1 MERLKALQ
9 IFKAVVDH
17 GSFTKAADAAN
28 VAVPSVSRAVQ
39 DLEALLGVQ
48 LFNRTTRKVSLT
60 SVGHTVLEHAT
71 GVLDCYEDLARV
83 SNDIALDVSGDLRV
97 EVSVLFGMSRL
108 APVLSSFMRE
118 YPKVRVDTRL
128 VDNSVETLGDLAD
141 LSIVVGRSAPP
152 SYVARSLAA
161 TRLGIYASPK
171 FLDSAG
177 MPVHPDDVRPD
188 LCMAVMAG
196 SHQASWQLTH
206 SSTGECSVLSARSA
220 FRTNCPSALISAAVD
235 GLGVVIVPEQIAG
248 IPESRGE
255 LVRILTDWRAPPLE
269 TQLLYR
275 SRRNQPMRVRRL
287 IDHLVRH
294 FSENADF
301 DFDSDPAPFRPLSS
315 PHLIPA
321 EAGVHRAL
329 LAA

>member
-83 SNDIALDVSGDLRV
+83 SSDIALDVSGDLRFD
-97 EVSVLFGMSRL
+97 VSVLFGMSRL
-108 APVLSSFMRE
+108 APVLASFMRE

-128 VDNSVETLGDLAD
+128 VDNSAETLGDLAD
-141 LSIVVGRSAPP
+141 LSIVVGRPAP
-152 SYVARSLAA
+152 SSCVARALTA
-161 TRLGIYASPK
+161 TRFGIYASPK
-171 FLDSAG
+171 FLGSAG
-177 MPVHPDDVRPD
+177 VPAHPDDVRPD

-196 SHQASWQLTH
+196 PHQASWQLTH
-206 SSTGECSVLSARSA
+206 SSTGECSTFGARSA

-235 GLGVVIVPEQIAG
+235 CLGVAIVPEPIACVA
-248 IPESRGE
+248 ESRGE
-255 LVRILTDWRAPPLE
+255 LVRILTDWQAPLLE

-275 SRRNQPMRVRRL
+275 SRRNQPMRVRKL
-287 IDHLVRH
+287 IDHLVHCFR
-294 FSENADF
+294 ENS
-301 DFDSDPAPFRPLSS
+301 DSDLAPSSFRSLPSTQMIL
-315 PHLIPA
+315 A
-321 EAGVHRAL
+321 RAGAHHAL

>member
-1 MERLKALQ
+1 MERLKALE

-17 GSFTKAADAAN
+17 GSFTKAADAAH

-60 SVGHTVLEHAT
+60 SVGLTVLEHAT
-71 GVLDCYEDLARV
+71 GVLDCYEDLARI

-108 APVLSSFMRE
+108 APVLASFMRE
-118 YPKVRVDTRL
+118 YPKVR

-141 LSIVVGRSAPP
+141 LSIVVGRSAPS

-161 TRLGIYASPK
+161 TRLGIYASPS

-177 MPVHPDDVRPD
+177 RPVHPDDVRPD

-196 SHQASWQLTH
+196 SQQASWQLTH

-235 GLGVVIVPEQIAG
+235 GLGVVIAPEQIARSA
-248 IPESRGE
+248 ESRGE
-255 LVRILTDWRAPPLE
+255 LVRTLTDWQAPSLE

-287 IDHLVRH
+287 IDHLVRD
-294 FSENADF
+294 FSQNADF
-301 DFDSDPAPFRPLSS
+301 DSGPAPFKSLSS
-315 PHLIPA
+315 PHMIPA
-321 EAGVHRAL
+321 EAGAHRAL

>member
-1 MERLKALQ
+1 MERLKALE

-17 GSFTKAADAAN
+17 GSFTKAADAAHIG
-28 VAVPSVSRAVQ
+28 VPSVSRAVQ

-60 SVGHTVLEHAT
+60 TVGLTVLEHAT
-71 GVLDCYEDLARV
+71 GVLDCYEDLARI
-83 SNDIALDVSGDLRV
+83 SSDIALDVSGDLRV
-97 EVSVLFGMSRL
+97 EVSVLFGMNRL
-108 APVLSSFMRE
+108 APALSSFMRA

-141 LSIVVGRSAPP
+141 LSIVVGRSVPP

-161 TRLGIYASPK
+161 TRLGIYASPS
-171 FLDSAG
+171 FLDGAG
-177 MPVHPDDVRPD
+177 LPGHPDDVRPD

-196 SHQASWQLTH
+196 SHQASWQLSH
-206 SSTGECSVLSARSA
+206 SSTAERSVLGARSP

-235 GLGVVIVPEQIAG
+235 GLGVVIAPEQIARTAQ
-248 IPESRGE
+248 SRGE
-255 LVRILTDWRAPPLE
+255 LVRILTDWRAPSLE

-287 IDHLVRH
+287 IDHLVRS
-294 FSENADF
+294 FSENADP
-301 DFDSDPAPFRPLSS
+301 DSEPAPFSPLSPTHMIS
-315 PHLIPA
+315 A
-321 EAGVHRAL
+321 EAGAHRAL

>member
-1 MERLKALQ
+1 MERLKALE

-17 GSFTKAADAAN
+17 GSFTKAADAAH

-60 SVGHTVLEHAT
+60 SVGLTVLEHAT
-71 GVLDCYEDLARV
+71 GVLDCYEDLARI

-108 APVLSSFMRE
+108 APVLASFMRE

-141 LSIVVGRSAPP
+141 LSIVVGRSAPS

-161 TRLGIYASPK
+161 TRLGIYASPS

-177 MPVHPDDVRPD
+177 RPVHPDDVRRVAASF
-188 LCMAVMAG
+188 MATDPFIDGRVLGTQRAQRI
-196 SHQASWQLTH
+196 SHQLP
-206 SSTGECSVLSARSA
+206 ERID
-220 FRTNCPSALISAAVD
+220 FRRGRRPRCGD
-235 GLGVVIVPEQIAG
+235 RAG
-248 IPESRGE
+248 A
-255 LVRILTDWRAPPLE
+255 DRA
-269 TQLLYR
+269 
-275 SRRNQPMRVRRL
+275 
-287 IDHLVRH
+287 
-294 FSENADF
+294 
-301 DFDSDPAPFRPLSS
+301 
-315 PHLIPA
+315 
-321 EAGVHRAL
+321 
-329 LAA
+329 